1 MSQPANIL
9 ESMKQ
14 LLHQMEITDYEPAV
28 PHMLVELFYR
38 HVTDVLK
45 EAQRSC
51 EARRDKEIN
60 EDDLR
65 LAIQVVLQQSLLQTI
80 PLESMQK
87 IARKINEQPL
97 PDVPDIPEVV
107 LPNDETSLL
116 QPNFQVSRN

>member
-9 ESMKQ
+9 EFMKQ
-14 LLHQMEITDYEPAV
+14 LLQSMEITDYEPAV

-65 LAIQVVLQQSLLQTI
+65 LATQVVLQQSLLQTI
-80 PLESMQK
+80 PLESMQR

-97 PDVPDIPEVV
+97 PDIPDIPEVV

-116 QPNFQVSRN
+116 QPNFQISRN